1 MGKISINTIS
11 VSGLKGAFQ
20 GMRAPMMSYDKSDC
34 GYDEK
39 ARCFVI
45 CEKDMDLAKR
55 LISVGSEHSKF
66 RRMIHVQAQ
75 ISLPRYILSELDTYK
90 ISTVSNSEST
100 MHRLLNTDK
109 PITEEQFYFGDPNS
123 ATYSVTRFISLP
135 ILEELEGLRQQ
146 YKGIQPTIFTKV
158 ELLTMAKRILPE
170 SFIQT
175 RVWDAD
181 YETLANIY
189 NQRVKH
195 PHRLK
200 EEWVDCFGS
209 WVESLPNAKELIIGD
224 KNV

>member
-11 VSGLKGAFQ
+11 GSGLKGAFQ
-20 GMRAPMMSYDKSDC
+20 GMRAPMMSYDKSDS

-45 CEKDMDLAKR
+45 GEKDMDLAKR
-55 LISVGSEHSKF
+55 LISGGSEHSKF

-75 ISLPRYILSELDTYK
+75 FSLPRYILSELDTYK

>member
-20 GMRAPMMSYDKSDC
+20 GMRAPMMSYDKSDS

-45 CEKDMDLAKR
+45 GEKDMDLAKR
-55 LISVGSEHSKF
+55 LISGGSEHSKF

-209 WVESLPNAKELIIGD
+209 WVESLPNAKDLIIGD